1 MNCRM
6 DRDEMMSFRKG
17 LRGVTVRCESGRVWL
32 TVAGE
37 GVDHILSAGDEIIVR
52 NKGKAVVVADEHSS
66 VLLYRSIAAVIPA
79 GFTRYPAPIRARQL
93 QAQQLQNS
101 AWDSIWV

>member
-17 LRGVTVRCESGRVWL
+17 LRGVTVRCESGKIWL

-37 GVDHILSAGDEIIVR
+37 GVDHILFAGEEIVVR
-52 NKGKAVVVADEHSS
+52 NRGKAVVVADAASS
-66 VLLYRSIAAVIPA
+66 VLLYRSIAAKLPT
-79 GFTRYPAPIRARQL
+79 GFVRHPRLVSMTPSRIGQFQGTL
-93 QAQQLQNS
+93 
-101 AWDSIWV
+101 WV

>member
-17 LRGVTVRCESGRVWL
+17 LKGVTIRCESGRIWL

-37 GVDHILSAGDEIIVR
+37 GVDHILLAGEETIVR
-52 NKGKAVVVADEHSS
+52 SKGKAVVVADDQSS
-66 VLLYRSIAAVIPA
+66 VLLYRSIAQTIPTGFVRHSRLVRAVPLRA
-79 GFTRYPAPIRARQL
+79 GQL
-93 QAQQLQNS
+93 PNS
-101 AWDSIWV
+101 LWV